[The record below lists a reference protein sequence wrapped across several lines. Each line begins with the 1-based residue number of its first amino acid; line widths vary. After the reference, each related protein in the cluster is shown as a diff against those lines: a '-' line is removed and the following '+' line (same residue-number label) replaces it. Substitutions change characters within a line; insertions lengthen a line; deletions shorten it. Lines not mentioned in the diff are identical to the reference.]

1 MSQIDDYSIVET
13 KKMIVRH
20 MIQVYEI
27 SEQEALDSL
36 KNIVIRVNKM
46 FPCLSFKE
54 ILIILYLS
62 IYIE

>member
-1 MSQIDDYSIVET
+1 MGQIDDYSIIET

-36 KNIVIRVNKM
+36 KNIVIRINKM
-46 FPCLSFKE
+46 FPYLSFKE

-62 IYIE
+62 IYVE